1 MEDCGRPVEL
11 SSVGSVTWRPHVDR
25 PQPTIVD
32 PAAGVT
38 HRVLGDA
45 VTIKAGAADTNGS
58 YALFE
63 IHTPPGGGMSRHR
76 QRYDDEAWW
85 VLDGSYTVELDDRA
99 LTLHAGSY
107 AYVPRGAVHGYHNHG
122 DTPARMLIVV
132 TPGGI
137 HERFYAQVGARIE
150 TAARRRRRVGRLKL
164 PRLTRSPSNTDEI
177 LPP

>member
-1 MEDCGRPVEL
+1 MF
-11 SSVGSVTWRPHVDR
+11 DR

-32 PAAGVT
+32 PAAGAT
-38 HRVLGDA
+38 YRVLGDA

-63 IHTPPGGGMSRHR
+63 IRTPPGGGMPRHR

-85 VLDGSYTVELDDRA
+85 VLDGSYTVELNDRA

-137 HERFYAQVGARIE
+137 HERFYAQVDARLDDRSAPPAPGGSVE
-150 TAARRRRRVGRLKL
+150 L
-164 PRLTRSPSNTDEI
+164 PRLTRIAQQYGIEL